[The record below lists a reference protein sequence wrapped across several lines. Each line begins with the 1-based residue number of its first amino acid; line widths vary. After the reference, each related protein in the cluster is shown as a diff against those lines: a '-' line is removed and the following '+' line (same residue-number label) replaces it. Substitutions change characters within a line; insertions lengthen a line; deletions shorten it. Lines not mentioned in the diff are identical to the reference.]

1 MSILDRAVA
10 HFDKQEINR
19 IEVPEW
25 QDESGNPTV
34 LYSKPMTL
42 QDQRTLAKFAKD
54 SDIEFFVRVIIMKAM
69 DADGKKVF
77 DIGDKLVLM
86 NRTDPNVI
94 LRVASQM
101 TKTQTIEEFEGN

>member
-1 MSILDRAVA
+1 
-10 HFDKQEINR
+10 
-19 IEVPEW
+19 
-25 QDESGNPTV
+25 
-34 LYSKPMTL
+34 
-42 QDQRTLAKFAKD
+42 
-54 SDIEFFVRVIIMKAM
+54 MKAM